1 LSDTIIIGVDTK
13 GVDRMDLNEIKVF
26 KTAILN
32 EVEGEKYYR
41 NAAQTTDDSET
52 AQAFL
57 HLAEDEQ
64 QHQVMLRE
72 LLTKLLDGKDL
83 GVDSYN
89 LQGTPSPHIFSSAS
103 SPRAGNGME
112 ISVFHIAIL
121 MEKASIDF
129 YRQAAYVT
137 ILPSAKDL
145 FDFLVNWEIQHLEA
159 MEKIYDA
166 LTEDWWDKQSYSP
179 A

>member
-1 LSDTIIIGVDTK
+1 
-13 GVDRMDLNEIKVF
+13 MDQNEIKVF

-41 NAAQTTDDSET
+41 NAAQKTEDAET

-57 HLAEDEQ
+57 YLAEDEQ
-64 QHQVMLRE
+64 KHQVMLRE
-72 LLTKLLDGKDL
+72 LLTKLMGGKDI
-83 GVDSYN
+83 GTDSYN
-89 LQGTPSPHIFSSAS
+89 LQGTPSPHIFNSAN
-103 SPRAGNGME
+103 SPRAGSGMD

-137 ILPSAKDL
+137 SLPSAKDL
-145 FDFLVNWEIQHLEA
+145 FDFLANWEVQHLEA
-159 MEKIYDA
+159 MEKIYDS

>member
-1 LSDTIIIGVDTK
+1 MNI
-13 GVDRMDLNEIKVF
+13 F

-41 NAAQTTDDSET
+41 NAAQKAEDQEV

-64 QHQVMLRE
+64 KHQSMLRE
-72 LLTKLLDGKDL
+72 LLTKVMAGKDII
-83 GVDSYN
+83 VDSYN
-89 LQGTPSPHIFSSAS
+89 LQGTPSPHIFSGTNA
-103 SPRAGNGME
+103 PRTGNGME

-129 YRQAAYVT
+129 YRQASYMT
-137 ILPSAKDL
+137 SLPGAKSL
-145 FDFLVNWEIQHLEA
+145 FDFLANWEVQHLEA
-159 MEKIYDA
+159 MEQIYDS
-166 LTEDWWDKQSYSP
+166 LTEDWWDKQSFSP